1 MPADFVSPLF
11 EVSYDDVAVLV
22 VEAHD
27 AGSGLVVQVQQVEEV
42 DALLL
47 YVIVLAQLIVNPL
60 ETGEVTLD
68 DIVVVDV
75 AGLGDDAEEGA
86 QLRPPVG

>member
-11 EVSYDDVAVLV
+11 EVGNDDVAVL

-60 ETGEVTLD
+60 ETGGVTLD